1 MKKLFVLMLGLLS
14 FGLAL
19 AAVNLNT
26 ATKQELESLQG
37 VGPAKAQAIID
48 YRTKNGGFKT
58 IDDLKNVSGIG
69 DKTFDKLKSE
79 ITVSG
84 KPDVTPT
91 KSVPTATK
99 AKNTAVQPAKK
110 SVQ

>member
-1 MKKLFVLMLGLLS
+1 MKKLFVLMLGFLS

-69 DKTFDKLKSE
+69 EKTFDKLKGE

-84 KPDVTPT
+84 KPAAAPA
-91 KSVPTATK
+91 KNVPTTVGSKNSAT
-99 AKNTAVQPAKK
+99 QPAKK
-110 SVQ
+110 SAQ

>member
-1 MKKLFVLMLGLLS
+1 MKKLLVLVLSLLS

-37 VGPAKAQAIID
+37 IGPAKAQAIID

-69 DKTFDKLKSE
+69 EKTFDKLKGD
-79 ITVSG
+79 IIVSG
-84 KPDVTPT
+84 KPAAAPG
-91 KSVPTATK
+91 KSVPTTAG
-99 AKNTAVQPAKK
+99 AKNTATQPAKK
-110 SVQ
+110 PVQ